1 MEENNWTISDNED
14 YYLNNITLE
23 NIMGPRRNSLYV
35 VIPITVIYL
44 VILLT
49 GLIGNVSTC
58 VVIARNKSMHT
69 ATNYYLFN
77 LAISDLLLLLS
88 GLPPEIYS
96 IWSRYPY
103 IFGYTFCVLRGL
115 FSETSANATVLTITA
130 FTVER
135 YVAICYPF
143 LSHTLAKLSRIIKL
157 ILVIWV
163 VAVCFALPQ
172 ALQFEMVRN
181 LPDVPES
188 DTCQVVNPIIEHSFE
203 LSTFMF
209 FVAPMTL
216 ITVLYVLIG
225 LRLRNSTNMI
235 RKDCGESNRHLG
247 TVEACPNRNLSG
259 RHHNSQSSRRV
270 LKMLVDQG
278 EAAKFAGK
286 PLQDI
291 TLNDLPTL
299 EEERED
305 NSENEEDDVTNDCEG
320 NDVCMTSQKNKSTND
335 KNNSLCENDKFGK
348 QSCISIRSVVFK
360 LLQIRDAYIGIYI
373 SIEYGRIDQMRKYLS
388 IMKFIELNFLFNKI
402 CHFLFSYIAIIF
414 SLVKAQLK

>member
-1 MEENNWTISDNED
+1 MEETNWTISDND
-14 YYLNNITLE
+14 SYYLDDITLE
-23 NIMGPRRNSLYV
+23 SIMGPRRNSLYV
-35 VIPITVIYL
+35 VIPITIIYV

-157 ILVIWV
+157 ILVIWL
-163 VAVCFALPQ
+163 VAVCFAIPQ
-172 ALQFEMVRN
+172 ALQFEVVRYIR
-181 LPDVPES
+181 DVPES

-225 LRLRNSTNMI
+225 LRLRNSTNMM

-247 TVEACPNRNLSG
+247 TAEACPNRNLSG

-270 LKMLVDQG
+270 LKMLG
-278 EAAKFAGK
+278 KFFK
-286 PLQDI
+286 
-291 TLNDLPTL
+291 T
-299 EEERED
+299 
-305 NSENEEDDVTNDCEG
+305 
-320 NDVCMTSQKNKSTND
+320 
-335 KNNSLCENDKFGK
+335 KF
-348 QSCISIRSVVFK
+348 VFHV
-360 LLQIRDAYIGIYI
+360 LI
-373 SIEYGRIDQMRKYLS
+373 
-388 IMKFIELNFLFNKI
+388 
-402 CHFLFSYIAIIF
+402 
-414 SLVKAQLK
+414 